1 MRLLVIVMT
10 LLLAIGILMFTTT
23 NLETRVPI
31 TLMKTLHPDVRLIA
45 IVFVAILT
53 GIVYAGVIAIA
64 EGMSLRIANR
74 RLRREIQRLE
84 AELDFFRRRPA
95 AAVQPEPDVLDET
108 APREEPLEAEEAG
121 AGSERRA
128 LASAP
133 VYDAEEEEAGADPG
147 DDAYSGGRAV

>member
-1 MRLLVIVMT
+1 MKLLVIVMT

-31 TLMKTLHPDVRLIA
+31 TLLKTSHPDARLIA

-74 RLRREIQRLE
+74 RLKREIQRLE
-84 AELDFFRRRPA
+84 AELDFYRARPA
-95 AAVQPEPDVLDET
+95 GPAQPEPDVLEET
-108 APREEPLEAEEAG
+108 GRAEETLQETEQAG
-121 AGSERRA
+121 VERRP

-133 VYDAEEEEAGADPG
+133 VYDSEDDEGGVDPG
-147 DDAYSGGRAV
+147 EDAYSGGRAV